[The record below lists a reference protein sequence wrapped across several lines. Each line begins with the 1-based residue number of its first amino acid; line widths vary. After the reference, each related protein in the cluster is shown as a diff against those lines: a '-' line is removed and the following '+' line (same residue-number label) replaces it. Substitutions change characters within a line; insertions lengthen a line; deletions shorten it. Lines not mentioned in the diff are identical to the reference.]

1 MQSLQNSTLKKVKY
15 FKLGHWQR
23 KEAKME
29 QVSQE
34 CELKLVEVVI
44 RDI

>member
-1 MQSLQNSTLKKVKY
+1 MLSLQKSTLKEVKY
-15 FKLGHWQR
+15 FKLGHWLR
-23 KEAKME
+23 KETKME

-44 RDI
+44 RGI